1 MMKVEDT
8 RNIAFIGH
16 GDSGKTSL
24 TELMLFKAKA
34 ATRLGEVSEGTT
46 ACDSEPDEKERK
58 HSIDCGLVYFKW
70 KDKNLNIID
79 APGYPDFVAEAI
91 SGLSAADAAFIAIN
105 AASGIM
111 VNTRK
116 MWDHATNLNVPKAI
130 IITKLDIPNV
140 NFDEIMAS
148 VREVFGDKCLLVTSP
163 SGAGAELKSV
173 ANLMDAPDKLTP
185 ELKKLRDQLIEAVVE
200 VNDTLLNKYLD
211 GKDISETEI
220 TGAFRLAI
228 LKGKV
233 IPVLATSM
241 KKDVG
246 VDELMDFIVK
256 YLPSPADRG
265 AKTAFSTEKD
275 SKTEENF
282 QPVDNGTFSAYM
294 FKCVSD
300 PFVGR
305 LSYLRIYSGALDANG
320 TLYNP
325 RTRKSERFAK
335 MFRIFGKEQRPIDKA
350 SCGDIVV
357 IPKLE
362 DVNIGDTVFT
372 VEKSFRFPEVKFP
385 QPMVSLAAEP
395 KSKGDEQRLSLAL
408 TKMSQS
414 DPAFKVVRDRQTHEL
429 VITGMSSLHIDVL
442 LNRLKSKYDVQ
453 LNTKQ
458 PKIPYKETILAKSA
472 ASHKHKKQSGG
483 RGQYGEVYMRLEP
496 LPRSEGFKFVDEIFG
511 GSIPSQ
517 YLPAIEKGVVDV
529 MDKGVIAG
537 YPVVDVQ
544 VTVYDGS
551 YHEVDSSEAAFKI
564 AGSKAFKAAF
574 MQGKPSLLEP
584 IVNIEITTPSKYMGD
599 ITGDLNSRRGR
610 ITGMDTSG
618 GQQIIKA
625 TIPLGEIANYST
637 ELRSITAG
645 EAHYSIEF
653 SHYDT
658 VPHKVQEAIVAKSK
672 PQEEK
677 EEE

>member
-1 MMKVEDT
+1 MKVEDT

-24 TELMLFKAKA
+24 VELMLFKAKA
-34 ATRLGEVSEGTT
+34 TTRLGEVAEGT
-46 ACDSEPDEKERK
+46 AVCDYEPDEKERK
-58 HSIDCGLVYFKW
+58 HSIDCGLVYCKW

-79 APGYPDFVAEAI
+79 TPGYPDFVAEAI
-91 SGLSAADAAFIAIN
+91 SGLSAADAAFVAIN
-105 AASGIM
+105 ASSGIM

-116 MWDHATNLNVPKAI
+116 MWDHATHLNIPKAI
-130 IITKLDIPNV
+130 IITKLDTPNL
-140 NFDEIMAS
+140 NFNEVMTS
-148 VREVFGDKCLLVTSP
+148 VREVFGEKCLLVNNP
-163 SGAGAELKSV
+163 SGVGGDFKSV
-173 ANLMDAPDKLTP
+173 HNLIDNPEKLAP

-200 VNDTLLNKYLD
+200 VNDALLNKYLD
-211 GKDISETEI
+211 GKEISETEI
-220 TGAFRLAI
+220 TEAFRLAI

-233 IPVLATSM
+233 IPVLVTSM
-241 KKDVG
+241 KKDIG
-246 VDELMDFIVK
+246 VDELLDFIVK
-256 YLPSPADRG
+256 YLPSPVDSG
-265 AKTAFSTEKD
+265 AKTAYSTNKD
-275 SKTEENF
+275 DKTEENF
-282 QPVDNGTFSAYM
+282 QPTDGGTFSAYM
-294 FKCVSD
+294 FKCISD

-305 LSYLRIYSGALDANG
+305 LSYLRLYSGSLDANG
-320 TLYNP
+320 SLYNP
-325 RTRKSERFAK
+325 RTRKSERFMK
-335 MFRIFGKEQRPIDKA
+335 MFKVFGKEQRPIDKA
-350 SCGDIVV
+350 FCGDIVV

-362 DVNIGDTVFT
+362 DVNIGDTVYT
-372 VEKSFRFPEVKFP
+372 VEKPFRFPEVKFP

-395 KSKGDEQRLSLAL
+395 KSKGDEQRLSVAL
-408 TKMSQS
+408 HKMSQS
-414 DPAFKVVRDRQTHEL
+414 DPAFKVLRDRQTHEL
-429 VITGMSSLHIDVL
+429 VITGMSSLHIDGL

-453 LNTKQ
+453 LTTKQ

-496 LPRSEGFKFVDEIFG
+496 LTRSEGFKFVDEIFG

-517 YLPAIEKGVVDV
+517 YLPAIEKGVHEA

-537 YPVVDVQ
+537 YQVVDIQ
-544 VTVYDGS
+544 VSVYDGS

-564 AGSKAFKAAF
+564 AGAKAFKAAF
-574 MQGKPSLLEP
+574 MLGKPVLLEP
-584 IVNIEITTPSKYMGD
+584 IVNIEVNTPSKYMGD

-610 ITGMDTSG
+610 ITGMDTSA

-653 SHYDT
+653 SHYDA

-677 EEE
+677 EDE

>member
-1 MMKVEDT
+1 MKVEDT
-8 RNIAFIGH
+8 RNIALIGH

-24 TELMLFKAKA
+24 VELILFKAKA
-34 ATRLGEVSEGTT
+34 TTRLGEISDGTT
-46 ACDSEPDEKERK
+46 VCDSEPDEKDGK
-58 HSIDCGLVYFKW
+58 HSIDCGLAYCKW
-70 KDKNLNIID
+70 KDRSFNIID
-79 APGYPDFVAEAI
+79 TPGYPDFAAEAI
-91 SGLSAADAAFIAIN
+91 SGLSAADAAFVAIN
-105 AASGIM
+105 ALSGIM

-130 IITKLDIPNV
+130 VITKLDIPNV
-140 NFDEIMAS
+140 NFEEMLTSI
-148 VREVFGDKCLLVTSP
+148 REAFGDKCLLVNNP
-163 SGAGAELKSV
+163 VGAGTDFSAVS
-173 ANLMDAPDKLTP
+173 NLLDPPDKLTP

-211 GKDISETEI
+211 GKEISEAEI
-220 TGAFRLAI
+220 TEAFRLAI

-241 KKDVG
+241 RKDAG
-246 VDELMDFIVK
+246 VNELMDFIVK
-256 YLPSPADRG
+256 YMPSPVDRG
-265 AKTAFSTEKD
+265 ARAALSTAKD
-275 SKTEENF
+275 DKTEESF
-282 QPVDNGTFSAYM
+282 QPIEGGVFSAYM

-305 LSYLRIYSGALDANG
+305 LSYLRLYSGSLDATG
-320 TLYNP
+320 SLYNP
-325 RTRKSERFAK
+325 RTKKSERFMK
-335 MFRIFGKEQRPIDKA
+335 LFKIFGKEQRPIDKA
-350 SCGDIVV
+350 FCGDIVV
-357 IPKLE
+357 VPKLE

-372 VEKSFRFPEVKFP
+372 VEKAFRFPEVKFP

-395 KSKGDEQRLSLAL
+395 KSKGDEQRLSVAL
-408 TKMSQS
+408 NKMSQS
-414 DPAFKVVRDRQTHEL
+414 DPAFKVLRDRQTHEL

-442 LNRLKSKYDVQ
+442 LNRLKNKYDVQ

-517 YLPAIEKGVVDV
+517 YLPAIEKGVQEVLE
-529 MDKGVIAG
+529 KGIIAG
-537 YPVVDVQ
+537 CQVVDVQ

-564 AGSKAFKAAF
+564 AGGKAFKAAF
-574 MQGKPSLLEP
+574 MLGKPALLEP
-584 IVNIEITTPSKYMGD
+584 IVNIEINTPSKYMGD

-645 EAHYSIEF
+645 EASYSIEF
-653 SHYDT
+653 SHYDA